1 MSSEPETSNDNRPP
15 ASDPARLHV
24 WQIQA
29 VRDILLVVL
38 VLAILKLGYEM
49 SAITIPLL
57 VALGLAYLFEPVI
70 SLMQKRFHFGRT
82 AAVSVILGMFIL
94 GVVLVAVPVSLVVV
108 GQTASF
114 VRNASE
120 GRYADGMDKAI
131 SLLPENVRVEVQKGK
146 TWVESTVPWS
156 ARVFGDDDPTTTVAP
171 DAAGDAP
178 GDAKGDGSSDVKNDA
193 GEDAKAP
200 TPAAAAPGAVITQND
215 EDRIREVVRDEVT
228 RLMNER
234 ADPLGS
240 LLGTSTT
247 QATPGPTEEKRWSFG
262 SSALDLVGVSARR
275 IWGFVLALIELGLVV
290 FLVPFYFF
298 FFATA
303 YPKVIAFLGELV
315 PHEHRKQIHHLVGS
329 MDRAVSGFVRGRLV
343 ISAILGTIFAVGWL
357 IVGVPYSLALGL
369 VVGIFCAVPYLSIIG
384 VPIAIGLLAVDQVS
398 LPEAQRYAWWGI
410 ILWPSL
416 VYFIGQ
422 TMDDWVLT
430 PLIQGKTTDLD
441 PVSIVVA
448 ILAGG
453 TLAGLYGML
462 LAVPAAACIKIVLR
476 EIVMPGIREWSDGR
490 SKDPLPG
497 G

>member
-1 MSSEPETSNDNRPP
+1 MSTTPDHQGDEDRTGTD
-15 ASDPARLHV
+15 DVTRLHV

-29 VRDILLVVL
+29 VRDVLLVIL
-38 VLAILKLGYEM
+38 VLAILRLGYEM

-70 SLMQKRFHFGRT
+70 SLLQKRLGVGRT
-82 AAVSVILGMFIL
+82 AAVSTILGIFMI
-94 GVVLVAVPVSLVVV
+94 GVVLVAVPVALVVV

-120 GRYADGMDKAI
+120 GRYADGLDKAI

-146 TWVESTVPWS
+146 TWVETTVPWS
-156 ARVFGDDDPTTTVAP
+156 ARVFGDDVPLDQQAPEAEPAAVAP
-171 DAAGDAP
+171 SDADDP
-178 GDAKGDGSSDVKNDA
+178 GDAAKGD
-193 GEDAKAP
+193 EP
-200 TPAAAAPGAVITQND
+200 PGPPDAVITEGD
-215 EDRIREVVRDEVT
+215 EDRIREVVRDEVA
-228 RLMNER
+228 RLMAQRE
-234 ADPLGS
+234 DPLDS
-240 LLGTSTT
+240 LLGTSTASVST
-247 QATPGPTEEKRWSFG
+247 STADEERWSFG
-262 SSALDLVGVSARR
+262 NSAVDLVGASARR
-275 IWGFVLALIELGLVV
+275 IWGFVLALVELGLVV

-303 YPKVIAFLGELV
+303 YPRVIEFFRELV
-315 PHEHRKQIHHLVGS
+315 PNEHRKQVNHLVSS

-343 ISAILGTIFAVGWL
+343 ISAILGAIFAIGWL

-369 VVGIFCAVPYLSIIG
+369 VVGIFCAVPYLSVIG
-384 VPIAIGLLAVDQVS
+384 VPIAIGLLVVDQVS
-398 LPEAQRYAWWGI
+398 LPEAERYAWWGI
-410 ILWPSL
+410 ILWPTL

-422 TMDDWVLT
+422 SMDDWVLT
-430 PLIQGKTTDLD
+430 PLIQGKVTDLN

-448 ILAGG
+448 VLAGG
-453 TLAGLYGML
+453 SLAGLYGML
-462 LAVPAAACIKIVLR
+462 LAVPAAACIKILLQ

>member
-1 MSSEPETSNDNRPP
+1 MSPDPETSKDQGPSP
-15 ASDPARLHV
+15 TSDPTRLHV
-24 WQIQA
+24 WQVQA
-29 VRDILLVVL
+29 VRDVLLVIL

-70 SLMQKRFHFGRT
+70 SLMQRRFKFGRT

-94 GVVLVAVPVSLVVV
+94 GVVLVAVPVALVVV

-120 GRYADGMDKAI
+120 GRYADGLDKAI

-146 TWVESTVPWS
+146 TWIETTVPWS
-156 ARVFGDDDPTTTVAP
+156 ARVFGDEDPTTIVS
-171 DAAGDAP
+171 
-178 GDAKGDGSSDVKNDA
+178 DGP
-193 GEDAKAP
+193 AP
-200 TPAAAAPGAVITQND
+200 TSGADGTSSEAAASDRSENALITRSD
-215 EDRIREVVRDEVT
+215 EDRIREVVRDEVA
-228 RLMNER
+228 RIMSEQSN
-234 ADPLGS
+234 PLDS

-247 QATPGPTEEKRWSFG
+247 QETSGPAEEKRWSFG
-262 SSALDLVGVSARR
+262 SSALDLVGAGARR

-303 YPKVIAFLGELV
+303 YPKVMAFLGDLI
-315 PHEHRKQIHHLVGS
+315 PNEHRKQVNHLVGS

-384 VPIAIGLLAVDQVS
+384 VPIAIGLLVVDQVS
-398 LPEAQRYAWWGI
+398 LPEADRYAWWGI

-462 LAVPAAACIKIVLR
+462 LAVPAAACIKILLR
-476 EIVMPGIREWSDGR
+476 EIVMPAIRDWSDGR